1 MNSRFNLLTQTLV
14 NKPRL
19 DDASLQDL
27 KKLVLNYPWL
37 AAARLL
43 LIKKLQEVKDPAWK
57 TEWQQAHPYF
67 ADAEW
72 TTLLM
77 TSSTSDEKKG
87 DHNELLFEPYYTVDY
102 FASQGIQY
110 KPEEAPSDKFGQQ
123 LKSFTDWLKV
133 MKRLPLTELGK
144 SVDPKEE
151 RKVEQNAGQSLTSE
165 EVVTEAMAEVWIKQ
179 GNTTKAKEVYHKL
192 SLLEPSKSAYFAS
205 KISELN

>member
-1 MNSRFNLLTQTLV
+1 MNSRINLLTQTLV

-151 RKVEQNAGQSLTSE
+151 RKVEQIAGQSLTSE